1 MENKDEELVQGYT
14 SAEAKKNVLNRLSRL
29 AGQINGVSRMV
40 ENDRSCD
47 EVLVQLSAID
57 KSIKAVVSIL
67 LENQI
72 YNVAVPA
79 AKKGNMSTLAEA
91 LELYKRFF

>member
-29 AGQINGVSRMV
+29 AGQINGVSRML

-67 LENQI
+67 LENQV

-79 AKKGNMSTLAEA
+79 AKKGNMSTLSEA